1 MKKTLLVLAAG
12 MGSRF
17 GGLKQIEPVGP
28 NGEFIIDYSIFD
40 AVRAGFDK
48 VIFII
53 KEENFDVFKET
64 IGKRVE
70 GHVEVDYV
78 FQNLDNVPSNFTIPS
93 ERVKPLGTA
102 HAILCCKDKVEGQF
116 AIINSDDFYGAEGYQ
131 DVANFMNNNHTDI
144 GIVGYN
150 AATELSPNGPVKRG
164 VIINIGDEIHDLIES
179 KLTLENDVIVAR
191 SLNTE
196 EEVPVTQDSKVS
208 MNLMAFPEGFMDYIE
223 KKFTDFLEKQ
233 NLLTDEYLI
242 PDVVRKF
249 IKDGNKVHMIPTISV
264 WKGITY
270 REDKDELVKYIAS
283 LIDKGVY
290 NKDSLWD

>member
-70 GHVEVDYV
+70 GHVEVEYV

>member
-48 VIFII
+48 VVFII
-53 KEENFDVFKET
+53 KEENYEVFKET
-64 IGKRVE
+64 IGKRIE

-78 FQNLDNVPSNFTIPS
+78 FQNLDNVPSKYSIPN

-131 DVANFMNNNHTDI
+131 DIANFMNNNHTDI

-164 VIINIGDEIHDLIES
+164 VIINIGDEIKDLIES
-179 KLTLENDVIVAR
+179 KLTLERDVIVAK
-191 SLNTE
+191 SLSTE

-208 MNLMAFPEGFMDYIE
+208 MNLMAFPEGFMDFIE
-223 KKFTDFLEKQ
+223 ENFTEFLEKQ

-249 IKDGNKVHMIPTISV
+249 IKEGNKAHMIPTVSV

>member
-40 AVRAGFDK
+40 AVRAGFNK